1 MRQKT
6 KIGKK
11 YGSQVH
17 KVSFFSANSN
27 SHGHTVLWLL
37 ANMRNPTDSSTTNLL
52 VFSSPCFEIIMRFS
66 SETSV
71 AGLVQNLISLATV
84 LLPVLNERNWR
95 GGDRVMLHARQR
107 GVGVCV
113 STSII
118 FILKVLTAA
127 GRVGCE
133 SVFRWMRI
141 QEGFYILKLLDYAVL
156 TWNSLHC
163 DNCVRI
169 QLGQLFWTKI
179 NKHSDTV

>member
-1 MRQKT
+1 MSPKLT
-6 KIGKK
+6 KFFF
-11 YGSQVH
+11 
-17 KVSFFSANSN
+17 FFSANSN

-37 ANMRNPTDSSTTNLL
+37 ANIRNPTDSSTTNLF
-52 VFSSPCFEIIMRFS
+52 VFFQALDVWIIMRFS
-66 SETSV
+66 SETLV

-84 LLPVLNERNWR
+84 LLPILNESNWR
-95 GGDRVMLHARQR
+95 GGDRVVLHTRQR

-133 SVFRWMRI
+133 SMFRWKRI

-169 QLGQLFWTKI
+169 QLGQRF
-179 NKHSDTV
+179 